1 MTISICLLKLEKEQR
16 LEIRS
21 AHIQITLGT
30 PNNARMSILY
40 VASKNNI
47 GFKNDPRKSIIPFW
61 FHIYKQIST
70 F

>member
-40 VASKNNI
+40 VASNKMLALTMIQGNL
-47 GFKNDPRKSIIPFW
+47 
-61 FHIYKQIST
+61 IYTQLN
-70 F
+70 